1 MEKQVLH
8 ASHREVKGKQV
19 KRLRRE
25 GKLPAIMYGHNIEPT
40 SISLDLKESTRI
52 LSMLTAS
59 SIVDIELD
67 GKENAALVREKQR
80 DFIKGNL
87 LHVDFQIVS
96 LTEKLRAAVSIELTG
111 LSPAV
116 KDFNGVVVEGL
127 DELEVECLPQ
137 DLPERFV
144 VDITSLLKIG
154 DALHV
159 KDIQIPANVTVL
171 DDPEEMIAIIT
182 AAKEE
187 EIVVEA
193 VPEEALT
200 EEPEVIEKGKKEEE
214 VPGEAE
220 KSDKPEKSE
229 KKEKP

>member
-8 ASHREVKGKQV
+8 ASHREVTGKQV

-25 GKLPAIMYGHNIEPT
+25 GKLPAIMYGYNIKPT
-40 SISLDLKESTRI
+40 SIELDLKEATYI
-52 LSMLTAS
+52 LGMSTAS
-59 SIVDIELD
+59 SIINIELD
-67 GKENAALVREKQR
+67 KKENAALVREKQR

-144 VDITSLLKIG
+144 VDVTSLLKIG

-159 KDIQIPANVTVL
+159 KDIPIPANVTVL

-187 EIVVEA
+187 EVVVEA
-193 VPEEALT
+193 VPEEVLT

-214 VPGEAE
+214 IPGEAE
-220 KSDKPEKSE
+220 KGE
-229 KKEKP
+229 KKEKA